1 MFQKEYIRKNI
12 KTTMT
17 INDNIR
23 REKLQCDI
31 NKEATKISTL
41 SPDKIDEYGYL
52 TGEEILPSDQS
63 RIIEQPT
70 FTYSPLGKVWKKK

>member
-1 MFQKEYIRKNI
+1 MFPKEYIRKNI

-52 TGEEILPSDQS
+52 TSEEILPSDQS